1 MVACLDAYRNDS
13 VNREQQML
21 QEEWG
26 GFWSHAL
33 ELAKGMGSSA
43 QVEGLALGGS
53 VDSSTRETPGKTH
66 DVEVTAGWGFP
77 DCSFLSEIGSKVQ
90 VTS

>member
-13 VNREQQML
+13 VNREKQML

-26 GFWSHAL
+26 EFWSHAL
-33 ELAKGMGSSA
+33 ELEKGMGSSA
-43 QVEGLALGGS
+43 QVEGLALGRS
-53 VDSSTRETPGKTH
+53 VDSSTRDMPGKTH

-77 DCSFLSEIGSKVQ
+77 DGSFLSEIGSKVQ